1 MAQARPVG
9 PRVSLWRQ
17 RDFLSLWAGQSVSEI
32 GSAVTKLALPLT
44 AVVVLD
50 ASPFEVGL
58 LTAATTMA
66 FMVVTLPAGA
76 IVDRRPKRTIMMVC
90 DAARLLIIGS
100 VPVAWYLGVLGL
112 GQLYAVALLVGV
124 CTVFFD
130 VTYQSYVPAIV
141 ARDQLTDANGRLT
154 ATQELAELTGP
165 GLGGVLVGIVG
176 VAGAMTADAVSY
188 LASLVALAR
197 IRHREA
203 PRPSHASGQPERRP
217 RLRAEIAEGVRFVLR
232 NRILRRVVA
241 CSATSNLFSSMATAM
256 QLLYMVRVLG
266 VDPYVTG
273 LLLAASELGG
283 IAGGVLSGWLTRTV
297 GSARIIWLSIVVF
310 GMPQFVAALAHP
322 GWSVVLF
329 PIGFGL
335 SYFAVVS
342 FNVAVV
348 TYRQT
353 VCPPELLGRM
363 NAAIRWAVWS
373 TIPVGGVVAGAL
385 GTVVGI
391 RPTLLIACVGTWAA
405 GLWVLFSPL
414 RGMRDFPHKRLV
426 TGVAER

>member
-1 MAQARPVG
+1 M
-9 PRVSLWRQ
+9 SLWKQ
-17 RDFLSLWAGQSVSEI
+17 RDFLCLWAGQSVSEI
-32 GSAVTKLALPLT
+32 GAAVTKLALPLT

-50 ASPFEVGL
+50 ASTFEVGL

-66 FMVVTLPAGA
+66 FIVVTLPAGA
-76 IVDRRPKRTIMMVC
+76 IVDRRPKRTIMIVC

-112 GQLYAVALLVGV
+112 GQLYAVALLAGV

-130 VTYQSYVPAIV
+130 VAYQSYVPAIV
-141 ARDQLTDANGRLT
+141 ARDQLADANGRLT
-154 ATQELAELTGP
+154 TTQELAELTGP
-165 GLGGVLVGIVG
+165 GLGGMLVGIVG
-176 VAGAMTADAVSY
+176 VAGAMIADAASY
-188 LASLVALAR
+188 LVSLVALAG
-197 IRHREA
+197 IRHREP
-203 PRPSHASGQPERRP
+203 PRPAPASGQPERP
-217 RLRAEIAEGVRFVLR
+217 RLRAEIVEGMRFVLR
-232 NRILRRVVA
+232 HRILRRVVA

-256 QLLYMVRVLG
+256 QVLFMVRVLG
-266 VDPYVTG
+266 IEPAVTG
-273 LLLAASELGG
+273 LLLSASALGG
-283 IAGGVLSGWLTRTV
+283 IAGGVLSGWLARTV

-310 GMPQFVAALAHP
+310 GMPQFVAALAQP

-363 NAAIRWAVWS
+363 NAAIRWVVWS
-373 TIPVGGVVAGAL
+373 TIPLGGVVAGAL
-385 GTVVGI
+385 GTAVGI

-405 GLWVLFSPL
+405 GLWVFFSPL
-414 RGMRDFPHKRLV
+414 RGMRDLPREQLV
-426 TGVAER
+426 TGGAER

>member
-1 MAQARPVG
+1 M
-9 PRVSLWRQ
+9 SLWRH

-58 LTAATTMA
+58 LTAAATVA
-66 FMVVTLPAGA
+66 FIVVTLPAGP
-76 IVDRRPKRTIMMVC
+76 IVDRCPKRTIMILC

-100 VPVAWYLGVLGL
+100 VPAAWYLGVLGI
-112 GQLYAVALLVGV
+112 GQLYAVALAAGA

-130 VTYQSYVPAIV
+130 VAYQSYVPAIV
-141 ARDQLTDANGRLT
+141 ARDQLADANGRLT
-154 ATQELAELTGP
+154 TTQELAELTGP
-165 GLGGVLVGIVG
+165 GLGGGLVGMIG
-176 VAGAMTADAVSY
+176 VAGAMIADAASY
-188 LASLVALAR
+188 LVSLVALTR
-197 IRHREA
+197 IRHRE
-203 PRPSHASGQPERRP
+203 PRRPSPPPGQPERRP
-217 RLRAEIAEGVRFVLR
+217 RMSAEIAEGMRFVLR
-232 NRILRRVVA
+232 HPILRRVVA

-256 QLLYMVRVLG
+256 QILFMVRVLG
-266 VDPYVTG
+266 VDPAVTG
-273 LLLAASELGG
+273 LLLAAGALGG
-283 IAGGVLSGWLTRTV
+283 ILGGVLSGWLARTV

-335 SYFAVVS
+335 SSFAIVS

-363 NAAIRWAVWS
+363 NAAIRWMVWS
-373 TIPVGGVVAGAL
+373 TIPAGGLAAGVL
-385 GTVVGI
+385 GTAVGI
-391 RPTLLIACVGTWAA
+391 RPTLLVACLGTWAA
-405 GLWVLFSPL
+405 GLWVFFSPL
-414 RGMRDFPHKRLV
+414 RHMRDFPREPQV
-426 TGVAER
+426 TGVAGR

>member
-1 MAQARPVG
+1 M
-9 PRVSLWRQ
+9 SLWRH
-17 RDFLSLWAGQSVSEI
+17 RDFLSLWAGQSISEI

-58 LTAATTMA
+58 LTAAATVA
-66 FMVVTLPAGA
+66 FIVVTLPAGP
-76 IVDRRPKRTIMMVC
+76 IVDRFPKRTIMIIC

-100 VPVAWYLGVLGL
+100 VPVAWYVGLLGI
-112 GQLYAVALLVGV
+112 GQLYAVALAAGA

-130 VTYQSYVPAIV
+130 VAYQSYVPAIV
-141 ARDQLTDANGRLT
+141 ARDQLADANGRLT
-154 ATQELAELTGP
+154 TTQELAELTGP
-165 GLGGVLVGIVG
+165 GLGSVLVGMIG
-176 VAGAMTADAVSY
+176 VAGAMIADAASY
-188 LASLVALAR
+188 LVSLVALTR
-197 IRHREA
+197 IRHRE
-203 PRPSHASGQPERRP
+203 PRRPSPPPGRAGRRS
-217 RLRAEIAEGVRFVLR
+217 RMRAEIAEGMRFVLR
-232 NRILRRVVA
+232 HPILRRVVA

-256 QLLYMVRVLG
+256 QVLFLVRVLG
-266 VDPYVTG
+266 VDPAVTG
-273 LLLAASELGG
+273 LLLAAGALGG
-283 IAGGVLSGWLTRTV
+283 ILGGVLSGWLARTV
-297 GSARIIWLSIVVF
+297 GSARIIWLSILVF

-335 SYFAVVS
+335 SYFAIVS

-363 NAAIRWAVWS
+363 NAAIRWVVWS
-373 TIPVGGVVAGAL
+373 TIPVGGVVAGVL
-385 GTVVGI
+385 GTAVGI
-391 RPTLLIACVGTWAA
+391 RPTLLVACLGTWAA
-405 GLWVLFSPL
+405 GLWVFFSPL
-414 RGMRDFPHKRLV
+414 RRMRDFAGEPQV